1 MGSLQPG
8 QLKEACQALL
18 SAVSD
23 LTNNNRDFHSSL
35 SRTDVQG
42 RCTETSLQ
50 GTSAIA
56 PDIITT
62 AGMRSFTRRRKDGT
76 LPGGVQVAVL
86 GVTGLSECL
95 CLITMVKRVP
105 DCPPF
110 AT

>member
-1 MGSLQPG
+1 MASLQPG

-35 SRTDVQG
+35 CRTDVPG

-56 PDIITT
+56 PDTITT
-62 AGMRSFTRRRKDGT
+62 AGMRSYTRRRKDRT
-76 LPGGVQVAVL
+76 LPGVLQVAVL
-86 GVTGLSECL
+86 GVTGVSECV
-95 CLITMVKRVP
+95 CDNHGEV
-105 DCPPF
+105 CS
-110 AT
+110 